1 LNFNLQRWEG
11 SVWSK
16 VLTVILVL
24 AILGALGMLVYIVA
38 VPHVGET
45 FTEFYLL
52 GYEGKAENYPAQ
64 FILDKNRVVN
74 VVYGQSGLKT
84 ADDHGQIIL
93 GIVNREQ
100 KDVSYSVELTID
112 EQPLNINLDG
122 KNSNRIGPIPLAH
135 EQKWEQRIRFAPLR
149 SGENQKVVFSL
160 YKDGVLAEDNSL
172 HIWISASEQ

>member
-1 LNFNLQRWEG
+1 MNFNLQRWEG

-122 KNSNRIGPIPLAH
+122 KNSNRIMSRNGNKGSDLLRCVQ
-135 EQKWEQRIRFAPLR
+135 ERTRKWCSLFIRTEYWLKTIHCT
-149 SGENQKVVFSL
+149 SG
-160 YKDGVLAEDNSL
+160 
-172 HIWISASEQ
+172 